1 MTRPDIHSF
10 GESITVELL
19 DADPYPIY
27 ARMREEFPVCWV
39 PAVGL
44 WFVTRWDDVQYVTT
58 HPELFTADVAQSPL
72 RRALGENV
80 LTVDGDLHKRL
91 RGPME
96 AGLRTKLVDA
106 WAPGIVG
113 AVAEPL
119 LQELAPRGGADIMEA
134 FLEPVSVL
142 SLGRVLGLGDLDADT
157 LRHWFFSLATGG
169 ANHEQDPD
177 KYAVSD
183 AASAAIDVR
192 MAPILDRLQEE
203 PGDTLLGAMLR
214 DAAGELRPRTEVL
227 SDLKLILLGG
237 MQEPGH
243 GAGLTL
249 WALLTH
255 PEQRRRV
262 AEAPELLTDAVEEGM
277 RWMAPVGTSTRQ
289 LVRPATI
296 AGVTL
301 EAGSRIAAVLS
312 SANRDERRWRDA
324 DAFDVCRPRLAHR
337 AFGTGPTRLP
347 VLWDPR

>member
-1 MTRPDIHSF
+1 
-10 GESITVELL
+10 
-19 DADPYPIY
+19 
-27 ARMREEFPVCWV
+27 
-39 PAVGL
+39 
-44 WFVTRWDDVQYVTT
+44 
-58 HPELFTADVAQSPL
+58 
-72 RRALGENV
+72 
-80 LTVDGDLHKRL
+80 
-91 RGPME
+91 
-96 AGLRTKLVDA
+96 
-106 WAPGIVG
+106 
-113 AVAEPL
+113 
-119 LQELAPRGGADIMEA
+119 
-134 FLEPVSVL
+134 VSVL

-337 AFGTGPTRLP
+337 AFGTGPHFCVGHRLARHEQVIPLGMLLERLPDLRLDPDHPAEISGWEFRGPTRLP